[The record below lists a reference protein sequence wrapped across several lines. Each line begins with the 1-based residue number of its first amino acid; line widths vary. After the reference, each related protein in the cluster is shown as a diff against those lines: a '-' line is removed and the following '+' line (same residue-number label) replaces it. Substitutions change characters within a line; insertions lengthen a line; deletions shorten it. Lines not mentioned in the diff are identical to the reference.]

1 MKYDDLLKEINEM
14 PASQRPAFHE
24 IVACAGVGGDVWPTM
39 KQHLEDAH
47 TLREFL
53 DAVYDDDACRFEK
66 LWGLWARLDEKDWRI
81 RFKAEMVLEGALIER
96 GGVVFEAGDTMFLV
110 PVRGIRAK
118 DRTTDILVF
127 ADDGFNTDVAD
138 FYGSISGPF
147 TLYEQKFEGTFD
159 IYRAGRNLIL
169 ERWEFDELGFR
180 KRRRSQVGECCSI

>member
-53 DAVYDDDACRFEK
+53 DA
-66 LWGLWARLDEKDWRI
+66 
-81 RFKAEMVLEGALIER
+81 
-96 GGVVFEAGDTMFLV
+96 FLV

>member
-39 KQHLEDAH
+39 KQHLEDAC

-81 RFKAEMVLEGALIER
+81 RFEAEMVLEGALIER

-127 ADDGFNTDVAD
+127 ADDSFNTDVAD
-138 FYGSISGPF
+138 FTDRLVGHSHCMSRNSKEPLIFIAP
-147 TLYEQKFEGTFD
+147 EG
-159 IYRAGRNLIL
+159 I
-169 ERWEFDELGFR
+169 
-180 KRRRSQVGECCSI
+180 

>member
-39 KQHLEDAH
+39 KQHLEDAC

-66 LWGLWARLDEKDWRI
+66 LWGLWARLDKKDWRI
-81 RFKAEMVLEGALIER
+81 RFEAEMVLEGALIER

-127 ADDGFNTDVAD
+127 ADDSFNTDV
-138 FYGSISGPF
+138 YGSISGPF

>member
-39 KQHLEDAH
+39 KQHLEDAC

-81 RFKAEMVLEGALIER
+81 RFEAEMVLEGALIER
-96 GGVVFEAGDTMFLV
+96 GVLDAAAL
-110 PVRGIRAK
+110 

-127 ADDGFNTDVAD
+127 ADDSFNTDVAD